1 MTSFS
6 RFAAPG
12 LIDLPQF
19 ADERGVLTSIESG
32 LVIPFEVKRVF
43 FISDA
48 SGNRGNHAH
57 RFTTQLLVAVAGSFT
72 VDVSAGRAMTSY
84 ELQSRSRALFLPP
97 LTWVRLYGFSP
108 DAVCL
113 ALADTSFAE
122 SAYIHDW
129 DEFVRETS
137 LNNE

>member
-1 MTSFS
+1 MYVGIVMTSFS

-57 RFTTQLLVAVAGSFT
+57 RFTTQLLVAVANWE
-72 VDVSAGRAMTSY
+72 RAT
-84 ELQSRSRALFLPP
+84 ALVARFLGAS
-97 LTWVRLYGFSP
+97 T
-108 DAVCL
+108 
-113 ALADTSFAE
+113 
-122 SAYIHDW
+122 
-129 DEFVRETS
+129 
-137 LNNE
+137 